1 MMNLLRN
8 LVAVLIAVL
17 FLLALLVAVLLGSSE
32 QRQIVVNCINEILG
46 TIN

>member
-1 MMNLLRN
+1 MNFLRN

-17 FLLALLVAVLLGSSE
+17 FLVALLAAVLLGSSG
-32 QRQIVVNCINEILG
+32 QRQIVINCINEILG

>member
-1 MMNLLRN
+1 MNFLRN

-17 FLLALLVAVLLGSSE
+17 FLLGLLVAVLLGSSE
-32 QRQIVVNCINEILG
+32 QRQIVINCINEILR